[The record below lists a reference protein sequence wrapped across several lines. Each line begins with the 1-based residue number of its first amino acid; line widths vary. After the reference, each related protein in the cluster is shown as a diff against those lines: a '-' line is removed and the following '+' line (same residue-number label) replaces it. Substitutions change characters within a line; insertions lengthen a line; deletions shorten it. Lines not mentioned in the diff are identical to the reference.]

1 MNKVMSILEAFSTD
15 VAEYITTL
23 SQQTLN
29 IASIVVLHCVF
40 VPSVIAYNS
49 NITQTLPSL
58 DSVLLVAFALSI
70 MAVNSLVR
78 RDMLAITTHLFGF
91 VAQCVL
97 LSFVIFK

>member
-1 MNKVMSILEAFSTD
+1 MIKFLNFMEVFFNDIAMYTK
-15 VAEYITTL
+15 TL

-40 VPSVIAYNS
+40 VPSVIAYNT